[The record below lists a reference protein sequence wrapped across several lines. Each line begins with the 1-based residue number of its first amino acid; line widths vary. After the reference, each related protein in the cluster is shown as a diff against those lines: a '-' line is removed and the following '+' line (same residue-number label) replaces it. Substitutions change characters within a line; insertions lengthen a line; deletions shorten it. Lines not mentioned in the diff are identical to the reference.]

1 MQHAA
6 ELFRSQP
13 RGAPII
19 ITNIQD
25 CAAFADPH
33 YAKITGTPIHAYKR
47 SLDMALRL
55 KVGQGAGHYKAF
67 PLRFG
72 SKSMLQVIKSIQ
84 VREQQARRL
93 PNRGGGVSKYTGNCK
108 KQSIS

>member
-1 MQHAA
+1 
-6 ELFRSQP
+6 LFCSQP
-13 RGAPII
+13 RGTAII

-33 YAKITGTPIHAYKR
+33 YAQITGTPIHAYKR
-47 SLDMALRL
+47 GLDMALRL

-72 SKSMLQVIKSIQ
+72 SKSMLQIIKSIQ

>member
-1 MQHAA
+1 
-6 ELFRSQP
+6 
-13 RGAPII
+13 
-19 ITNIQD
+19 
-25 CAAFADPH
+25 
-33 YAKITGTPIHAYKR
+33 
-47 SLDMALRL
+47 MALRL

-84 VREQQARRL
+84 VREQQARGL
-93 PNRGGGVSKYTGNCK
+93 PNRGGGVSKYTGNYK